1 MTNLKNQ
8 CERVD
13 ILSEDKITDTVE
25 IKFLESD
32 IRMSIPRSILKNK
45 IDTGFYLLSEQNSSN

>member
-13 ILSEDKITDTVE
+13 ILSEDKITDTAE

-32 IRMSIPRSILKNK
+32 VIMSIPRSILKNK
-45 IDTGFYLLSEQNSSN
+45 IDSGFYLLNKQHSSN